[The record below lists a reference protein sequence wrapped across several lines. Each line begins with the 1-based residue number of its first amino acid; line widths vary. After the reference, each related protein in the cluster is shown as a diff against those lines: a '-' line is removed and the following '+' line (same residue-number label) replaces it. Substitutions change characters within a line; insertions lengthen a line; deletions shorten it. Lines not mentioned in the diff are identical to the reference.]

1 MYCVRCKKHT
11 ETNDELNSKSKNGR
25 NVKKGKC
32 KECGTNKTCFVK
44 GSGCGTTAKPKPE
57 MGGAAAPT
65 EGEETEDMEK
75 YAKFSGATYI
85 PKDERESWLK
95 KEGIHNYSLD
105 KDLSDIENSVF
116 YNPETKHMVY
126 GARGSVAAK
135 DWLIDDAA
143 IATGNKGLF
152 EALPR
157 YKSTKERLKQA
168 TEKYADYKHDATGH
182 SLAGTLIT
190 TAGTELKVPFH
201 AYSTGSSP
209 AGWGHSVLE
218 RAKNIFKPSKK
229 KWLKEHGKTYNVW
242 TDPVSIA
249 DTIFPVYD
257 SKHFNIK
264 QQKQA
269 SHPHSILNFYKST
282 GSGAKALNKHCP
294 MYC

>member
-1 MYCVRCKKHT
+1 MFCVKCKKQT
-11 ETNDELNSKSKNGR
+11 ETIDETNSTSKNGR

-44 GSGCGTTAKPKPE
+44 GKPKVAKE
-57 MGGAAAPT
+57 EEGQDKIGGAAPPA

-75 YAKFSGATYI
+75 YAKFSAATYI
-85 PKDERESWLK
+85 PKDEREEWLK
-95 KEGIHNYSLD
+95 KEGINNYLLD
-105 KDLSDIENSVF
+105 KDLSDVENTVF

-135 DWLIDDAA
+135 DWLIDDMA
-143 IATGNKGLF
+143 IAAGKKGLF

-168 TEKYADYKHDATGH
+168 TQKYSDYKHDAASH
-182 SLAGTLIT
+182 SLGATLIT
-190 TAGTELKVPFH
+190 TAGTELNVPFH

-209 AGWGHSVLE
+209 AGWGSSVWE
-218 RAKNIFKPSKK
+218 RTKNIFKPAKK

-257 SKHFNIK
+257 ST
-264 QQKQA
+264 
-269 SHPHSILNFYKST
+269 L
-282 GSGAKALNKHCP
+282 
-294 MYC
+294 